1 MIKRHVYESSAF
13 VLSSIDYGESDRIVT
28 FFTDR
33 YGKIKGI
40 AKGARRS
47 RKRFAN
53 AIELFS
59 HCRILFSKKSKD
71 GLCLIENSD
80 VINHYAGI
88 REHLGKTM
96 AAAYMIELTD
106 RFAVEGKRSSKV
118 FCLLQDFFAFLEG
131 QQYCEECLRFFELR
145 LMQLSGYDPV
155 LEGCVCCNTP
165 LDDMEAP
172 CFSAPDGG
180 ILCRKCSRQRAD
192 TIPVSMGTLK
202 LLLMSKEMD
211 MEKINRLILSRKS
224 AQESRAILESFIRFT
239 LGRELQSAR
248 ILREIEQLTNRRD

>member
-1 MIKRHVYESSAF
+1 MIQRRVYEASAF

-28 FFTDR
+28 LFTDH
-33 YGKIKGI
+33 YGKIRGI

-47 RKRFAN
+47 RRRFAN

-59 HCRILFSKKSKD
+59 HCRILFSRKNRD
-71 GLCLIENSD
+71 GLCLLENSD
-80 VINHYAGI
+80 VIDHYAGI

-106 RFAVEGKRSSKV
+106 RFAVEGKRSRKV
-118 FCLLQDFFAFLEG
+118 FRLLQDFFTFLEG
-131 QQYCEECLRFFELR
+131 QRYCEECLRFFELR

-155 LEGCVCCNTP
+155 LRECVCCNTP

-172 CFSAPDGG
+172 CFCAADGG
-180 ILCRKCSRQRAD
+180 VLCRKCSHRRAD
-192 TIPVSMGTLK
+192 TIPVSVGTLK

-211 MEKINRLILSRKS
+211 MEKIHRLILSRQS
-224 AQESRAILESFIRFT
+224 SRESRAILESFIRFT

-248 ILREIEQLTNRRD
+248 ILREIEQLTDQLD

>member
-1 MIKRHVYESSAF
+1 MMKRRVYEASAF

-28 FFTDR
+28 LFTDD
-33 YGKIKGI
+33 YGKIRGI

-47 RKRFAN
+47 RRRFAN

-59 HCRILFSKKSKD
+59 HCRILFSRKSRD
-71 GLCLIENSD
+71 GLCLVENSD
-80 VINHYAGI
+80 VIDHYAGI

-106 RFAVEGKRSSKV
+106 RFAVEGKRSRKV
-118 FCLLQDFFAFLEG
+118 FRLLQDFFTFLEG
-131 QQYCEECLRFFELR
+131 QRYCEECLRFFELR

-155 LEGCVCCNTP
+155 LEGCVCCSTP

-172 CFSAPDGG
+172 CFCAADGG
-180 ILCRKCSRQRAD
+180 VLCRKCSHRRAD
-192 TIPVSMGTLK
+192 TIPVSVGTLK

-211 MEKINRLILSRKS
+211 MEKINRLILSRQS
-224 AQESRAILESFIRFT
+224 SRESRAILESFIRFT

-248 ILREIEQLTNRRD
+248 ILREIEQLTDQLD